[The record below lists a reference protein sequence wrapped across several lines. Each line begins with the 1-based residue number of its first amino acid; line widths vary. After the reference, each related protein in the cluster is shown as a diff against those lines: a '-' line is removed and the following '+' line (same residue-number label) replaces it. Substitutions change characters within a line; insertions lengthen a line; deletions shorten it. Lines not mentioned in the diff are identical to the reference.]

1 MCKNMRSL
9 HNYFYRLVAL
19 TQTTKVLCQ
28 CLLHGKLDLNHVRH
42 SHHTQSSL
50 EQGLLQTKEDCLK
63 TTLVHQKKD
72 QERISF
78 TIVFELRI

>member
-1 MCKNMRSL
+1 MYQKQRHPL
-9 HNYFYRLVAL
+9 QK
-19 TQTTKVLCQ
+19 TDQKKKVLCQ